1 MRFLRGISTRR
12 LLALCA
18 AVLAIAIGTTAVAM
32 AMAGGGPKPAPES
45 LPVAVHNALSA
56 PSVPGIS
63 ARVQFTNRLLDAP
76 NIEGQGSDPFLS
88 GASGRLWA
96 APDGRL
102 RLELQ
107 SEGGGGDSQ
116 VLIDEGRFEI
126 YDGSSGTVYRGALP
140 EASGGTG
147 GPGPS
152 HQPPSLEAVE
162 EAISRLGARATLSG
176 ATPSD
181 VAGQP
186 TYTVRIEP
194 KSNGGLLGGAEVAWD
209 AVHGTPLRAAL
220 YAKGDSSPVIELEA
234 TEVSFEAVSTSD
246 FEITPPPGT
255 KVVDLSPP
263 SGSSAGGSGAGSGPV
278 TGAAAVQRLLSFN
291 LSAPASVAG
300 MAQGEVRAIQ
310 VGKKTGAL
318 LTYGKGLG
326 GIAVLESPSG
336 PGGGRG
342 ASEPGASETEAG
354 GLSLPTVSIDGTK
367 AEELETELGTVLRF
381 SRGGVDYVVAGS
393 VPPATAEA
401 AARGF

>member
-1 MRFLRGISTRR
+1 MRFLRRISTRR

-18 AVLAIAIGTTAVAM
+18 AVLAIAIGSAAGAM
-32 AMAGGGPKPAPES
+32 AMAGAGPKPAPES

-63 ARVQFTNRLLDAP
+63 ARVQFTNHLLDAAS
-76 NIEGQGSDPFLS
+76 IEGQGSDPFLS

-96 APDGRL
+96 AADGRL

-116 VLIDEGRFEI
+116 VLVDEGRFEI
-126 YDGSSGTVYRGALP
+126 YDGASSTVYRGDLP
-140 EASGGTG
+140 EASGGAG
-147 GPGPS
+147 GPGGG
-152 HQPPSLEAVE
+152 HQPPSLEQVD
-162 EAISRLGARATLSG
+162 EATSRLGAHATLSG

-181 VAGQP
+181 VAGRP

-194 KSNGGLLGGAEVAWD
+194 KSNGGLLGGAEIAWD

-234 TEVSFEAVSTSD
+234 TEVSFESVPTSV

-255 KVVDLSPP
+255 KVVELSPP
-263 SGSSAGGSGAGSGPV
+263 SGSSGGGSGAGSGPP
-278 TGAAAVQRLLSFN
+278 TGAAAVQGQLSFN
-291 LSAPASVAG
+291 LSAPASLAG
-300 MAQGEVRAIQ
+300 MAQGEVRSIR

-336 PGGGRG
+336 SGGGTG
-342 ASEPGASETEAG
+342 ASEPGASGTEAG

-367 AEELETELGTVLRF
+367 SQELETALGTVLRF

-401 AARGF
+401 AARGL